1 MCADV
6 KAKHFFTVNL
16 PRGQKKHLRGLDLTA
31 TYDIIE
37 YNRKSK
43 NSEVRQPH
51 RAYGKRRLLMEN
63 ITVGKNDA
71 GQRLDK
77 FLTKH
82 CKGIPLPHTFAAY
95 CRNFSLS
102 PHTVG
107 TFLLISP
114 PGML

>member
-6 KAKHFFTVNL
+6 KAKPFFTVNL

-63 ITVGKNDA
+63 ITLGKTMRDSVWTNSLQSTA
-71 GQRLDK
+71 RGYL
-77 FLTKH
+77 
-82 CKGIPLPHTFAAY
+82 
-95 CRNFSLS
+95 CR
-102 PHTVG
+102 
-107 TFLLISP
+107 
-114 PGML
+114 